1 MRKAKDT
8 VSNPPHGP
16 RDAPDFR
23 DDEDHDDLAALDFS
37 VSGDAEGETDL
48 GVILDDGVIV
58 DDYVAAAQHHAPT
71 RAPSLPAG
79 TEDDGAG
86 PMFTVTNPP
95 GTVTVTT
102 YMDGRVQQVDL
113 SPNAVTLSEAVL
125 ADEIVVIAGLATQ
138 DARSAQYTFM
148 LEGMRE
154 HGHDN
159 VATRDFL
166 SRDLDLPTPEQ
177 AQSARAEL
185 FTTRYAGEE

>member
-1 MRKAKDT
+1 M
-8 VSNPPHGP
+8 VNYPPGP
-16 RDAPDFR
+16 PD
-23 DDEDHDDLAALDFS
+23 DGDHDDLAALDFS
-37 VSGDAEGETDL
+37 AAGDDEGETDL
-48 GVILDDGVIV
+48 GVILG
-58 DDYVAAAQHHAPT
+58 DYTQHGDASHDAPAPT
-71 RAPSLPAG
+71 LNS
-79 TEDDGAG
+79 GAG
-86 PMFTVTNPP
+86 DDLAMPTFTVTNPP

-102 YMDGRVQQVDL
+102 YMDGRVQHVDL
-113 SPNAVTLSEAVL
+113 SAQVVSLTEAAL

-177 AQSARAEL
+177 AQAARAEL
-185 FTTRYAGEE
+185 FMTRYAGEL

>member
-1 MRKAKDT
+1 MI
-8 VSNPPHGP
+8 P
-16 RDAPDFR
+16 RTGTQ
-23 DDEDHDDLAALDFS
+23 DDLAALDFS
-37 VSGDAEGETDL
+37 VAGDDAGETDL
-48 GVILDDGVIV
+48 GVILGEYARARRRDAEPAEALQAFADKDADDE
-58 DDYVAAAQHHAPT
+58 AM
-71 RAPSLPAG
+71 
-79 TEDDGAG
+79 

-102 YMDGRVQQVDL
+102 YMDGRVQQIDL
-113 SPNAVTLSEAVL
+113 SPKAAAMTEAVL

-154 HGHDN
+154 QGHDN

-177 AQSARAEL
+177 ARAARAEL

>member
-8 VSNPPHGP
+8 VSNPPRGP
-16 RDAPDFR
+16 RDAPDSR

-37 VSGDAEGETDL
+37 AAGDAEGETDL
-48 GVILDDGVIV
+48 GVILGDYVG
-58 DDYVAAAQHHAPT
+58 DYVAAAEGDAPT
-71 RAPSLPAG
+71 RAPSLTAG
-79 TEDDGAG
+79 ADDDGAM

-102 YMDGRVQQVDL
+102 YMDGRVHQVDL
-113 SPNAVTLSEAVL
+113 SPNAVTLSESVL